1 MKNITKKYKAG
12 YIIFSILS
20 VFILLAPLLVYTF
33 IGLATAEVVDKLVL
47 SLTVV
52 TAVILTLLSLV
63 TKHAS
68 RSAIFVVLLG
78 LTVALNSIQ
87 ECLVLIAIAN
97 ILDELILT
105 PLKVSFKNKY
115 QINKEIDKRYD

>member
-12 YIIFSILS
+12 YIIFSVLS
-20 VFILLAPLLVYTF
+20 VLILLAPLLVYTF

-47 SLTVV
+47 SMTVV
-52 TAVILTLLSLV
+52 TAAILTLISLV

-87 ECLVLIAIAN
+87 ECLVLIAIGN
-97 ILDELILT
+97 ILDELLLT
-105 PLKVSFKNKY
+105 PLKNSFKNKY

>member
-1 MKNITKKYKAG
+1 MKNITKRYRIG
-12 YIIFSILS
+12 YIVFSILS
-20 VFILLAPLLVYTF
+20 VLTLLTPLLVYTF

-52 TAVILTLLSLV
+52 TAAILTLISFV

-78 LTVALNSIQ
+78 LTVALHSIQ

-97 ILDELILT
+97 ILDELLLT

>member
-12 YIIFSILS
+12 YIIFSVLS
-20 VFILLAPLLVYTF
+20 VLILLTPLLVYTF

-47 SLTVV
+47 SMTVV
-52 TAVILTLLSLV
+52 TAAILTLISLV